1 MPSAAERTRTLVQST
16 CSAVLL
22 VPGLRHLPS
31 DRLMPLARTVGP
43 EGDVFLDL
51 PADSPVARAATH
63 AEDGDPTAVLEIT
76 DVAPVSVPH
85 RVRGRAWVSG
95 PLTAV
100 PGLAGPGRTTLRLET
115 EEAYVDDLWG
125 AREVRPGELRDA
137 APDPLLGHEAELL
150 QHLHTAHGEQL
161 RSLCGLLGERTAGR
175 CPAHMPSVV
184 PLALDRYG
192 LRVRLC
198 EGAGACYD
206 ARFEFPEPVR
216 DVAGL
221 SRAVRTLFEAA
232 AR

>member
-43 EGDVFLDL
+43 EGDVFLGL
-51 PADSPVARAATH
+51 AADSPVARAVAH
-63 AEDGDPTAVLEIT
+63 AGGEDPAAVLEIT
-76 DVAPVSVPH
+76 DVAPVSVPN
-85 RVRGRAWVSG
+85 RVRGRAWISG
-95 PLTAV
+95 RLTVV

-125 AREVRPGELRDA
+125 AREVRPDELRDA

-150 QHLHTAHGEQL
+150 QHLHTAHREEL
-161 RSLCGLLGERTAGR
+161 RSLCGLLGGRTAGR
-175 CPAHMPSVV
+175 CPHHLPSVV

-198 EGAGACYD
+198 EEAGPCYD
-206 ARFEFPEPVR
+206 ARFEFPSPVR
-216 DVAGL
+216 DIVELGH
-221 SRAVRTLFEAA
+221 AVRTLFEAA
-232 AR
+232 VR